1 MKVGRENK
9 KGGKTWLTSE
19 ERLKRI
25 EMMTRKI
32 MRELMKELMMISII
46 IIGYLFKL
54 ANVCRWSKIILFK
67 ACMKEGLV

>member
-19 ERLKRI
+19 DRLKRI
-25 EMMTRKI
+25 EMMIRKI

-46 IIGYLFKL
+46 IIG
-54 ANVCRWSKIILFK
+54 
-67 ACMKEGLV
+67 